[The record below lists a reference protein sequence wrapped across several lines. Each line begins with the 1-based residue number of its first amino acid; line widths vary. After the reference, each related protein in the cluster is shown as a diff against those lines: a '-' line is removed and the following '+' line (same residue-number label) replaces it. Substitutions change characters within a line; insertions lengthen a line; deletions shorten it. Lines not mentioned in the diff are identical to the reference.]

1 MFTLKVDY
9 SDSNTVI
16 RKTYKDSC
24 QTEIQNFKSFI
35 KNPKTMEIT
44 QQQINAAYNV
54 ADDNQKR
61 VLDALFG
68 HQANQNGAIATK
80 DNRHVTER
88 IKTFED
94 ARRELGDSNPLVFQ
108 YDELTHTN
116 QEVEKMGS
124 ASDIVAYLK
133 LRIIVAALNE
143 GWEPKFE
150 DGEYRWAPWFVLWT
164 NKEMEEM
171 SEDEKKE
178 RGILPCRVVGRASL
192 NANSYGGL
200 AFTYAS
206 TASSNSFAHYG
217 ARLAF
222 KSKELAEY
230 AGKQFIDIY
239 AQMMGLTL
247 VSEEGGA
254 E

>member
-9 SDSNTVI
+9 SDSNTTVI

-44 QQQINAAYNV
+44 QQQINAAYQV
-54 ADDNQKR
+54 ADENQKK

-68 HQANQNGAIATK
+68 TEANQNGAIVPK
-80 DNRHVTER
+80 DNRPVTER

-124 ASDIVAYLK
+124 ATDIVAYLK
-133 LRIIVAALNE
+133 LRIIVAAVNE
-143 GWEPKFE
+143 GWEPKFKN
-150 DGEYRWAPWFVLWT
+150 GEYRWAPWFVLWT

-178 RGILPCRVVGRASL
+178 KCILPCRVVGRAH
-192 NANSYGGL
+192 NDANSSGGL
-200 AFTYAS
+200 AFTHAYC
-206 TASSNSFAHYG
+206 ASSVSHTSVG

-222 KSKELAEY
+222 KSKELAVY

-239 AQMMGLTL
+239 AQLMGLE
-247 VSEEGGA
+247 VQK
-254 E
+254 